1 MSPLLEGD
9 FSAKENHWML
19 DQMHPYSD
27 TVQGRQRL
35 SQNRVLRGGS
45 WINKPQNLRAA
56 NRNNNTPDNRNQN
69 NGLRLAGALTIVADA
84 IGGSLNQLPD
94 RFHLGGQTQDPRHVS
109 RQYRRNPLAQSLPV
123 GRLFRVRWRAN

>member
-9 FSAKENHWML
+9 FSVKENHSML
-19 DQMHPYSD
+19 EQTHPYSD
-27 TVQGRQRL
+27 TAQSRQRL

-45 WINKPQNLRAA
+45 WINEPQNLRAA
-56 NRNNNTPDNRNQN
+56 NRNHNTPDNRNQN

-84 IGGSLNQLPD
+84 IGGSLNQLSD

-109 RQYRRNPLAQSLPV
+109 RQCRRSPLAQSLPV
-123 GRLFRVRWRAN
+123 GRLFSIVW